1 MGEEEVR
8 KTAEDIC
15 TTLVLFLMM
24 SGYQELGNKGGG
36 GERGEFLVFT
46 ALIIDNGAI
55 TELSIARP
63 SVCTAGWAGE
73 GSALCPSSVEHNSN
87 GVTIAGLHFY
97 NILVPQLLHSHS
109 IVFL

>member
-1 MGEEEVR
+1 
-8 KTAEDIC
+8 
-15 TTLVLFLMM
+15 MM

-73 GSALCPSSVEHNSN
+73 GPPSAHLQWSTTVME
-87 GVTIAGLHFY
+87 L
-97 NILVPQLLHSHS
+97 QLQAYTFITFWCHY
-109 IVFL
+109 

>member
-1 MGEEEVR
+1 MGEEEEVR

-73 GSALCPSSVEHNSN
+73 GSALCPSSVDHTVMELQLQNHNLDAAY
-87 GVTIAGLHFY
+87 TFITFWCHY
-97 NILVPQLLHSHS
+97 
-109 IVFL
+109 

>member
-73 GSALCPSSVEHNSN
+73 APPSAHLQWSTTVMELQLQNHNLDAAY
-87 GVTIAGLHFY
+87 TFTTFWCHY
-97 NILVPQLLHSHS
+97 
-109 IVFL
+109 

>member
-1 MGEEEVR
+1 MGEEEEVR

-73 GSALCPSSVEHNSN
+73 GSTLCPSSVEHSSN
-87 GVTIAGLHFY
+87 GVSIANTRAF
-97 NILVPQLLHSHS
+97 SS
-109 IVFL
+109 